1 MKLSAEDYAILLL
14 HMMPEIGPRRC
25 GRLLRCFGSARAV
38 LAAPADELSG
48 IDDMPAGLAATIA
61 AFSDGS
67 AAEREIAAAERSGV
81 EIITCA
87 SERYPAFLR
96 NLPDYPPVLFVAGSL
111 ESLSAPSVAVVGT
124 RRPTAY
130 GKSAAAT
137 ISSGL
142 VAGGAVIVSGGARG
156 IDTAAHEAALT
167 AGGSTVAVM
176 GSGIGQPYPPEN
188 KKLFEKIRQHGAVVS
203 EFPMDFPPDK
213 GNFPRRNRII
223 AGLALATVVV
233 EADIKSGALITA
245 DFAMEMGKDV
255 FAVPGPVF
263 SSVSRGP
270 HRLIKNGAGLVECA
284 ADILEQI
291 APLYELL
298 PRTSAPAPAGDPVPD
313 AGLPATILRLLDENS
328 SGLSIE
334 SIADTLR
341 QSPAGLAASLLDL
354 ELSGLVQT
362 LPGNI
367 FCRRR

>member
-1 MKLSAEDYAILLL
+1 MKLSAENRAILSL
-14 HMMPEIGPRRC
+14 HLIPEIGPKRC
-25 GRLLRCFGSARAV
+25 SRLMRCFGSAQAA
-38 LAAPADELSG
+38 LAAPADEIAG
-48 IDDMPAGLAATIA
+48 IDDMPAALAMAV
-61 AFSDGS
+61 S
-67 AAEREIAAAERSGV
+67 AASSGTAADTEIAAAERSGV

-87 SERYPAFLR
+87 HEQYPAFLK
-96 NLPDYPPVLFVAGSL
+96 NLPDYPPVLYVAGNP
-111 ESLSAPSVAVVGT
+111 EHLSAPSVAIVGT

-142 VAGGAVIVSGGARG
+142 VAGGAVVVSGGARG
-156 IDTAAHEAALT
+156 IDTVAHESALA
-167 AGGSTVAVM
+167 AGGPTVAIM
-176 GSGIGQPYPPEN
+176 GSGINQVYPPEN
-188 KKLFEKIRQHGAVVS
+188 KKLFENIRQHGAVVS
-203 EFPMDFPPDK
+203 EFPMNFPPDK

-245 DFAMEMGKDV
+245 DFAMELGKDV

-291 APLYELL
+291 TPLYELL
-298 PRTSAPAPAGDPVPD
+298 PRPTVPVPD
-313 AGLPATILRLLDENS
+313 ESLVPITGLPASILRLLDENS
-328 SGLSIE
+328 NGLSIE
-334 SIADTLR
+334 NIAETLK
-341 QSPAGLAASLLDL
+341 QSPAGLASCLLEL
-354 ELSGLVQT
+354 ELSGLIQS
-362 LPGNI
+362 LPGNV